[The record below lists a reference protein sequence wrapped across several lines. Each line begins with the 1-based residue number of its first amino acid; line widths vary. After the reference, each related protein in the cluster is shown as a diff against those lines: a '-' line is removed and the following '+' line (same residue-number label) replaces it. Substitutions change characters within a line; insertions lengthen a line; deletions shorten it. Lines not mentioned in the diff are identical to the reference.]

1 MPEAKPI
8 QPLELDAIRIDG
20 TQTRAALDEAT
31 VAEYAECYR
40 NRAKMPPLVVFF
52 DGSEHWLAEG
62 FHRYFALRKIKHDK
76 PVRCDVRE
84 GTRRDA
90 IQYGFTANVAHGLR
104 RTNAD
109 KRHAVEMALSD
120 PEWENW
126 SDHAVAELCGVDHKT
141 VAKVRSERV
150 TTGELP
156 QLTDAQEPTD
166 SGVSETPQPETRVG
180 RDGKKRPAKQPKTPP
195 KSEPVTEEAGGTDAP
210 PAEVPQ
216 RKSGQERVGTKDR
229 KDAAKALGVLIR
241 ALDKIGVGL
250 DMAEHTRAIDK
261 AIREA

>member
-1 MPEAKPI
+1 MPEATSI
-8 QPLELDAIRIDG
+8 QPISLDDIRIDG

-52 DGSEHWLAEG
+52 DGSVHWLAEG
-62 FHRYFALRKIKHDK
+62 FHRYFGLRKIKHDK
-76 PVRCDVRE
+76 PVRCEVRE

-90 IQYGFTANVAHGLR
+90 IRFGFTANVAHGLR

-109 KRHAVEMALSD
+109 KRHAVEMALAD
-120 PEWENW
+120 PEWESW
-126 SDHAVAELCGVDHKT
+126 SNSAVAELCGVDDKT
-141 VAKVRSERV
+141 VAKVRSERQSGSEV
-150 TTGELP
+150 P
-156 QLTDAQEPTD
+156 NLTSEETEAEQGLTEKPTPK
-166 SGVSETPQPETRVG
+166 SRKGK
-180 RDGKKRPAKQPKTPP
+180 DGKKYPAKQSKTPP
-195 KSEPVTEEAGGTDAP
+195 KSEPVTEESGGTDAP
-210 PAEVPQ
+210 PAEVPH

>member
-1 MPEAKPI
+1 VPEI
-8 QPLELDAIRIDG
+8 QQLNLDAIRIDG

-126 SDHAVAELCGVDHKT
+126 SNGALAELCGVDDKT
-141 VAKVRSERV
+141 VAKVRAERSTPEV
-150 TTGELP
+150 PELTEAGDSAP
-156 QLTDAQEPTD
+156 QGLTENAA
-166 SGVSETPQPETRVG
+166 PQTRTG

-195 KSEPVTEEAGGTDAP
+195 KSEPVTEEAVGTDAP
-210 PAEVPQ
+210 PAEAPQ